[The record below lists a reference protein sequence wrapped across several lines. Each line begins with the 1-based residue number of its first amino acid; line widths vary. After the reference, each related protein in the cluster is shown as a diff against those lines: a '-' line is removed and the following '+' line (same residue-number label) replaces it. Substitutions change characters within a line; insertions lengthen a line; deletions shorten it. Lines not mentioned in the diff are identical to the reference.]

1 MAGAGR
7 PSTPSEAARQ
17 QVADG
22 RANHRV
28 KPGGDGLLRHD
39 AGNRIAIDP
48 ITVEVIGSAL
58 ASIVEEMGEA
68 LIRASYSTNIKERR
82 DCSTALFD
90 LAGNTL
96 CQAEHIP
103 MHLGSFIGLIP
114 HIMKRHPVEQM
125 QPGDM
130 FVGNDAYEGGGTH
143 LPDIVMAEPVFVE
156 GRMVAWAVNLA
167 HHADFADRGHAHI
180 YQEGLRIPPVRL
192 YRGYELQR
200 DVQELILLNC
210 QVPRER
216 LSDLRA
222 QMAANRLGVQRM
234 TALCA
239 KYGRD
244 VVLAAGDAL
253 QDYAERKMRA
263 GIATIPDGTYR
274 FADRYDC
281 PEVDGELLMHCEIR
295 VAGDEMHL
303 AFDGPKQ
310 VRAGMNMT
318 YTALLSTV
326 YYAIKT
332 VVDPTILPNAGLA
345 RPLHVT
351 APEGTIV
358 NCTHPAA
365 VNGRLGTCQRV
376 VDLIHGAL
384 AEAVPERVTAASNG
398 ACCSITFAGHQPG
411 DNSLWVYLETIGG
424 GSGARATKDGLD
436 GVHVHL
442 TNTSNLPVEALEIEY
457 PLTLL
462 RYELVDGSGGPGRH
476 RGGMG
481 LRRVYRAEA
490 ECRVRVDGSRWKSA
504 PWGLFGGAPGGKG
517 GIVLRSGASGFG
529 HGSGT
534 LHKGEIIE
542 VVTAGSGGYGPPAE
556 RDADAVQRDV
566 AEARMDEPTAREVY
580 GI

>member
-1 MAGAGR
+1 
-7 PSTPSEAARQ
+7 
-17 QVADG
+17 
-22 RANHRV
+22 
-28 KPGGDGLLRHD
+28 
-39 AGNRIAIDP
+39 
-48 ITVEVIGSAL
+48 
-58 ASIVEEMGEA
+58 
-68 LIRASYSTNIKERR
+68 
-82 DCSTALFD
+82 
-90 LAGNTL
+90 
-96 CQAEHIP
+96 
-103 MHLGSFIGLIP
+103 
-114 HIMKRHPVEQM
+114 
-125 QPGDM
+125 
-130 FVGNDAYEGGGTH
+130 
-143 LPDIVMAEPVFVE
+143 
-156 GRMVAWAVNLA
+156 
-167 HHADFADRGHAHI
+167 
-180 YQEGLRIPPVRL
+180 
-192 YRGYELQR
+192 
-200 DVQELILLNC
+200 
-210 QVPRER
+210 
-216 LSDLRA
+216 
-222 QMAANRLGVQRM
+222 
-234 TALCA
+234 
-239 KYGRD
+239 
-244 VVLAAGDAL
+244 
-253 QDYAERKMRA
+253 MRA
-263 GIATIPDGTYR
+263 GIATIPDGIYR

-281 PEVDGELLMHCEIR
+281 PEVDGELPMHCEIR

-504 PWGLFGGAPGGKG
+504 PWGLFGGMAGGKG
-517 GIVLRSGASGFG
+517 GIVLRGGASGFD

-556 RDADAVQRDV
+556 RDADAVRRDV
-566 AEARMDEPTAREVY
+566 AEARMDATAAREVY
-580 GI
+580 GFQYLHVRLSPDTSPALAGEVAERFDAGEGRVARSHPHPFVRLPTAPASASRTASPALAGEVAERLRRG